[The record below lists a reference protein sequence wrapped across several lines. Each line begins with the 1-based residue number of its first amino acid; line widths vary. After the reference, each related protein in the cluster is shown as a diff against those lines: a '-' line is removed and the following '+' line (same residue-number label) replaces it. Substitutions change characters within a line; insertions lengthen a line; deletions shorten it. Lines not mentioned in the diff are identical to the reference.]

1 MRNDDFQY
9 YLDNLDSFYA
19 RYPYKYV
26 AIKNRRVLG
35 VYEDMDEAVYK
46 TAQTE
51 PLGTFLIQHCVADI
65 EEITVRISGL
75 VHAY

>member
-1 MRNDDFQY
+1 MQNDDFQY

-19 RYPYKYV
+19 RYPNKYV

-35 VYEDMDEAVYK
+35 VYNDMDEAVLK
-46 TAQTE
+46 TAQME

-65 EEITVRISGL
+65 EEITVRIAGL
-75 VHAY
+75 VHV